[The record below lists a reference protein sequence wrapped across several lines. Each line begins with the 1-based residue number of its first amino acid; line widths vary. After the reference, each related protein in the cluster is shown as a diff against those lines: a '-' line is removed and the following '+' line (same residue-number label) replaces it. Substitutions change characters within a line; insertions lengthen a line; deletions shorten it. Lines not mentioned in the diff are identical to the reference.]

1 MKALVTG
8 GDGFV
13 GQHLRA
19 HLASQAVT
27 STVFDI
33 RRGDDLRDYEQI
45 RAAVEQAE
53 PDYIFHL
60 AAQADVPEGT
70 LDPRRALETNTIGT
84 FNLLEAVRNTRCPAR
99 ILLAGSAAE
108 YGVAGADGIP
118 VTEDTAAFPVEPYGV
133 SKLAATHLG
142 LVYAARYGLRVVV
155 TRAYNHTGPGRPSR
169 YVDAAFARRIV
180 AVERGRLDIVMHGD
194 LSAVRNFTD
203 VRDVVRAY
211 RLAVDLDSGIY
222 NVCSNVNLS
231 IQQVLDTLAELATIP
246 IQRKLDP
253 TLSASVQRDIFYPP
267 SCVKL
272 TAATGW
278 EPTILIRQT
287 FQDLLDWWRRQ

>member
-1 MKALVTG
+1 MKALITG

-13 GQHLRA
+13 GQHLREY
-19 HLASQAVT
+19 LTGQAVT
-27 STVFDI
+27 SVIFDI
-33 RRGDDLRDYEQI
+33 RRGNDLRDYEQV
-45 RAAVEQAE
+45 RAAVEQAD

-60 AAQADVPEGT
+60 AAQADVPEGA

-84 FNLLEAVRNTRCPAR
+84 FNLLEAARSTRCHAR

-108 YGVAGADGIP
+108 YGISGTDGVL
-118 VTEDTAAFPVEPYGV
+118 VTEETAAFPVEPYGV

-142 LVYAARYGLRVVV
+142 LVYAARYGLHVIV

-180 AVERGRLDIVMHGD
+180 AVERGQLDLVMHGD

-211 RLAVDLDSGIY
+211 YLAADLESGIY
-222 NVCSNVNLS
+222 NVCSDVNLS
-231 IQQVLDTLAELATIP
+231 IQQVLDTLAGLALIP
-246 IQRKLDP
+246 VQTKLDP
-253 TLSASVQRDIFYPP
+253 ALSASAQRDIFYPP
-267 SCVKL
+267 SCAKL
-272 TAATGW
+272 VAATGW
-278 EPTILIRQT
+278 EPTIPIRQT
-287 FQDLLDWWRRQ
+287 FQDLLDWWRQQ

>member
-1 MKALVTG
+1 VKALITG
-8 GDGFV
+8 SDGFV
-13 GQHLRA
+13 GRHLIDHLR
-19 HLASQAVT
+19 QQNIE
-27 STVFDI
+27 TVPFDI
-33 RRGDDLRDYEQI
+33 RRGHDLRDYEQI
-45 RAAVEQAE
+45 RAAIEQAE

-60 AAQADVPEGT
+60 AAQADVPEGG

-84 FNLLEAVRNTRCPAR
+84 FNLLEAVRNTRCQAR
-99 ILLAGSAAE
+99 VLLAGSAAE
-108 YGVAGADGIP
+108 YGIAGVDGIP
-118 VTEDTAAFPVEPYGV
+118 VTEETAAFPVEPYGV

-180 AVERGRLDIVMHGD
+180 AVERGRLDIVTHGD

-211 RLAVDLDSGIY
+211 RLAVELDSGIY
-222 NVCSNVNLS
+222 NVCSDVNLS
-231 IQQVLDTLAELATIP
+231 IHQVLDTLVDLATIP

-253 TLSASVQRDIFYPP
+253 ALSASAQRDIFYPP

-272 TAATGW
+272 AAATGW
-278 EPTILIRQT
+278 EPTIPTRQT
-287 FQDLLDWWRRQ
+287 FQDLLNWWRQQ